1 MLLAPA
7 LQHRV
12 HHITTG
18 HHFGMFRRGPTG
30 HVGFGN
36 ATDTD
41 DTDFEGFAHFVSDF
55 LFVFDKRE

>member
-1 MLLAPA
+1 
-7 LQHRV
+7 
-12 HHITTG
+12 
-18 HHFGMFRRGPTG
+18 MFRRGPTG